1 MDHYLTTKPNSYFLW
16 FTRDMTSWL
25 AIAVHN
31 EFWGFYKVL
40 SMLMVTGNN
49 ELSYSGACVLI
60 MGWVNSNCILCNRAA
75 TSITTVSSLS
85 YQTSARPIW
94 LTQPQSVVCT
104 HSAHKLHNEI
114 HSLHDIFPK
123 EVVWILI
130 ARCLLGVRS
139 KRSWSYITREG
150 SMIWCAWNRAF
161 LASTR
166 WAIMSW
172 SVGNT

>member
-1 MDHYLTTKPNSYFLW
+1 MVSATIIKYLFSVLSCMGTGSHSWLCMNMDHYLTTKPNSYFLW

-25 AIAVHN
+25 TIAVHN

-40 SMLMVTGNN
+40 STLMVTGNN
-49 ELSYSGACVLI
+49 ESSYSGACVLI

-85 YQTSARPIW
+85 YQRSAWPIW

-114 HSLHDIFPK
+114 HSLHDIFLNK
-123 EVVWILI
+123 LFGYW
-130 ARCLLGVRS
+130 
-139 KRSWSYITREG
+139 
-150 SMIWCAWNRAF
+150 
-161 LASTR
+161 
-166 WAIMSW
+166 
-172 SVGNT
+172 